1 MIVPVLLIVLGG
13 IGLLI
18 KLLAITIE
26 GIPQKTEDV
35 IPEVGPDNA
44 PIYQQIDFYQSRLDM
59 LEDLQNLVSS
69 DLRSMTKRDSK
80 YQAKLN
86 KLISLDN
93 QIHTTQNKINKLEKL
108 LE

>member
-18 KLLAITIE
+18 TLVSTTI
-26 GIPQKTEDV
+26 GNAPQKAED
-35 IPEVGPDNA
+35 IPIEDNT
-44 PIYQQIDFYQSRLDM
+44 PIYQQIDFYKSRLDM
-59 LEDLQNLVSS
+59 LEDLQNLVSD
-69 DLRSMTKRDSK
+69 DLRNMTKRDSR

-93 QIHTTQNKINKLEKL
+93 QIHTTQNKIDKLEKL

>member
-18 KLLAITIE
+18 NAILATANKTV
-26 GIPQKTEDV
+26 QTED
-35 IPEVGPDNA
+35 IPEVEPDNT
-44 PIYQQIDFYQSRLDM
+44 PIYQQIDFYKSRLDM
-59 LEDLQNLVSS
+59 LEDLQNLVSN
-69 DLRSMTKRDSK
+69 DLRNMTKRDSR

-93 QIHTTQNKINKLEKL
+93 QIHTTQNKIDKLEKL